1 MTMLPGRTRVTTVG
15 VTVALVLTGCTSPW
29 SRTVVEQVDVTTT
42 GFSPA
47 SVTVPAGAEVRW
59 ISQVPG
65 RVSITS
71 VETADAQPGEDPTTV
86 AEALGHRFD
95 SGPLDQGDV
104 YSLKLEEPGHYVY
117 SSTYQDD
124 PNWVGA
130 IIVEG
135 P

>member
-1 MTMLPGRTRVTTVG
+1 M
-15 VTVALVLTGCTSPW
+15 LTGCTSPW
-29 SRTVVEQVDVTTT
+29 SGPVVEQVDVTAV

-71 VETADAQPGEDPTTV
+71 VETAAAEPGEDP
-86 AEALGHRFD
+86 AAAAGALGQRFD
-95 SGPLDQGDV
+95 SGALDQGEVFTLTLD
-104 YSLKLEEPGHYVY
+104 EPGHYVY